1 MSLLEVQG
9 LEARYGL
16 LSAVRGISFTVTEG
30 EKLALVGA
38 NGAGKTT
45 LLRTLAGVH
54 PVARG
59 RIVFDGAD
67 ITGVSAHRRCASGIA
82 LVPEGRR
89 LFPAMTVEENLLVA
103 RSARREGMWHL
114 ESVLEAFPQLKPKLK
129 TLAGDLSG
137 GQQQATA
144 IARAL
149 MTNPRVLLLDEVS
162 LGLSPLAVHA
172 VYDSLG
178 ALLKTRTAIVL
189 VEQDL
194 QRTLD
199 VADRII
205 CMLEGAIVAEGR
217 AGEMTR
223 EQVVGHYFGTRPEST
238 AQGATS

>member
-1 MSLLEVQG
+1 MLEVQG

-16 LSAVRGISFTVTEG
+16 LSAVRGINLAISEG
-30 EKLALVGA
+30 EKVALVGA

-45 LLRTLAGVH
+45 LLRTIAGVH
-54 PVARG
+54 PVAGG

-89 LFPAMTVEENLLVA
+89 LFSAMTVEENLLVA
-103 RSARREGMWHL
+103 QSAKREGFWHL

-129 TLAGDLSG
+129 ALAGDLSG

-144 IARAL
+144 IGRAL

-162 LGLSPLAVHA
+162 LGLSPVAVHA
-172 VYDSLG
+172 VYESLG
-178 ALLKTRTAIVL
+178 ALLKTKTAIVL

-199 VADRII
+199 VADRIV

-217 AGEMTR
+217 AHEMSR
-223 EQVVGHYFGTRPEST
+223 EQVMGHYFGNRT
-238 AQGATS
+238 GAAMREAAA

>member
-1 MSLLEVQG
+1 VNLLEVQG

-16 LSAVRGISFTVTEG
+16 LSAVRGINLVIADG
-30 EKLALVGA
+30 EKVALVGA

-45 LLRTLAGVH
+45 LLRTIAGVH
-54 PVARG
+54 PAAAG
-59 RIVFDGAD
+59 RIVFEGAD
-67 ITGVSAHRRCASGIA
+67 ITDVPAHRRCASGIA

-103 RSARREGMWHL
+103 LSARREGMWHL
-114 ESVLEAFPQLKPKLK
+114 ESVLEAFPMLKPKLK
-129 TLAGDLSG
+129 ALAGSLSG

-144 IARAL
+144 IGRAL
-149 MTNPRVLLLDEVS
+149 MTNPHVLLLDEVS

-172 VYDSLG
+172 VYESLG
-178 ALLKTRTAIVL
+178 ALLKTKTAIVL

-199 VADRII
+199 VADRIV

-217 AGEMTR
+217 ADQMTR
-223 EQVVGHYFGTRPEST
+223 EQVMGHYFGNRPDST
-238 AQGATS
+238 VRGPTS

>member
-54 PVARG
+54 PVAHG

-89 LFPAMTVEENLLVA
+89 LFAAMTVEENLLVA
-103 RSARREGMWHL
+103 QSARREGMWHL
-114 ESVLEAFPQLKPKLK
+114 ESVLEAFPQLKPKLN
-129 TLAGDLSG
+129 TPAGDLSG

-149 MTNPRVLLLDEVS
+149 MT
-162 LGLSPLAVHA
+162 
-172 VYDSLG
+172 
-178 ALLKTRTAIVL
+178 
-189 VEQDL
+189 
-194 QRTLD
+194 
-199 VADRII
+199 
-205 CMLEGAIVAEGR
+205 
-217 AGEMTR
+217 
-223 EQVVGHYFGTRPEST
+223 
-238 AQGATS
+238 

>member
-1 MSLLEVQG
+1 MSLLEVRG

-16 LSAVRGISFTVTEG
+16 LSAVRGIDLAVAEG
-30 EKLALVGA
+30 EKVALVGA

-45 LLRTLAGVH
+45 LLRTIAGIH
-54 PVARG
+54 PVASG
-59 RIVFDGAD
+59 RIVFAGSDL
-67 ITGVSAHRRCASGIA
+67 TSVSAYRRCASGIA

-89 LFPAMTVEENLLVA
+89 LFPAMTLEENLLVA
-103 RSARREGMWHL
+103 KSAGRAGPWNL

-144 IARAL
+144 IGRAL

-162 LGLSPLAVHA
+162 LGLSPLAVQT

-178 ALLKTRTAIVL
+178 ALLKTKTAIVL

-199 VADRII
+199 VADRVI

-217 AGEMTR
+217 AHEMTR
-223 EQVVGHYFGTRPEST
+223 EQVMGHYFGNRPDS
-238 AQGATS
+238 AVRQAIS